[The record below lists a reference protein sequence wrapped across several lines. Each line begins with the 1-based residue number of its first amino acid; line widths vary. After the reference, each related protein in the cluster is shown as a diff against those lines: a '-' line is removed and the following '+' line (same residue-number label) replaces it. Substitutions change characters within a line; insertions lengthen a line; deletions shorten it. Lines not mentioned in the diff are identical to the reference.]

1 MRILEPNDKSDDD
14 VVVVVVVIVTA
25 ILRQRVT
32 SECGG
37 AHLCVFF
44 FFSCGGFVLFFGL
57 KWFQLSFSYS
67 QKLQNSNASS
77 SFSAIRAKHELLLIS
92 IEKEGIAA
100 GKDDNEMS
108 GGGGDEGV
116 DLTAATSNWFSDVGG
131 KLYAGATK
139 LVDDLDKFDDQLGEQ
154 MENAAKAVVEK
165 AAEAKSKFDEV
176 GGVSNLIGVSG
187 LNLISPRDTNDGSKT
202 SETSGSG
209 FKDERVESLKD
220 ALRVARNE
228 IARQEDVMR
237 TMENELE
244 DARAATARAAS
255 LAVRN
260 AKNAKS
266 NATNDEDENKKHDEE
281 ERLRAKKEK
290 EMLETEL
297 ASLKEKLRN
306 AVKKGKSYESD
317 VERLTRELA
326 TAKTTQEN
334 ITTAK
339 GKKGKKGNAGV
350 VPPPLTTEGSSE
362 KAMETMKK
370 EKEELQRKFESASKE
385 LEDLVSK
392 NSVAALDSEGLTQEL
407 TIAREEKVKSESQAT
422 KFKKQL
428 NDLTKELNT
437 TREALNSTKK
447 EIVQLKSESKQLTL
461 SKRDMEDRA
470 TSAESQ
476 LQALKANAMS
486 AIEEKRDFGRSNE
499 EMQSKLKDM
508 ETEVLKYKDLCEE
521 SKAMTSDM
529 EAAVARGAAAA
540 ASSNAKASAAE
551 KAKVV
556 AENQLAELRAQLNLM
571 DATGREAAASIAHR
585 DRARQAQE
593 RAESRAAEAEQS
605 AEEANQRAES
615 AIREG
620 DERKRK
626 FAHVQVQFK
635 DTEEKLT
642 KEIDSFKDE
651 ILAMK
656 QSLSQVASAKSA
668 AEDRA
673 EGAQNHADEI
683 EKELEKVKKGE
694 QELISALAQAQ
705 AECIEARTKAS
716 VLEEM
721 AALRKNNFEAAT
733 TARVPPSSSP
743 NLTTVT
749 EPQNSETNRQV
760 DANNDSKAE
769 TEAIRARIFTI
780 LGKLK
785 GQVDS
790 NGKPLLSV
798 KEADQSIWGWLGT
811 NTNEN
816 ETKTSPPPEDEG
828 SSSVD
833 DLLVHLESWAND
845 QGESWSAELNA
856 QSRKAA
862 TDAMRKLKESEKELE
877 ELRLES
883 SRFKQQ
889 DAERSSATVNAAAKR
904 ATEAEE
910 KLNTLK
916 KKLETLEQRNKEL
929 TWQISMYADN
939 GNAMNTSDPKFGSSN
954 NTTPAV
960 GILKQLMLQCTAPRR
975 EQQQQH

>member
-1 MRILEPNDKSDDD
+1 MAPIYVCFSFSR
-14 VVVVVVVIVTA
+14 VVV
-25 ILRQRVT
+25 
-32 SECGG
+32 
-37 AHLCVFF
+37 LCCFLV
-44 FFSCGGFVLFFGL
+44 CM

-187 LNLISPRDTNDGSKT
+187 LNLISPRDTNAGSKT

-209 FKDERVESLKD
+209 FKGERVESLKD

-290 EMLETEL
+290 EMLEREL

-635 DTEEKLT
+635 DAEEKLT

-733 TARVPPSSSP
+733 TARVPHSSSPP

-749 EPQNSETNRQV
+749 EPQNPETNRQV

-910 KLNTLK
+910 KLNALK